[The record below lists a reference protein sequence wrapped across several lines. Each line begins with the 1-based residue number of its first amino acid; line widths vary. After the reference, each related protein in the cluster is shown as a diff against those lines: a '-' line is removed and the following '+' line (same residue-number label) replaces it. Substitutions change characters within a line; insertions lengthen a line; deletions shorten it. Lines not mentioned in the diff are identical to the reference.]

1 MIEFSVLLCIYSY
14 SYLYIFFEFK
24 VFNLITFKP
33 NNNTLCSCLNGLFI
47 NGSFTFMVFMVPLGW
62 CGHRIIICSWRVLFT
77 LKRKHSFAKNQH
89 LNFVWCPIHHFHH
102 FRQWHHRSY
111 MLSLTLL
118 GVLLKRHSILLS
130 KLDILFQHMNSSYL
144 ISIFN
149 SVCKL

>member
-1 MIEFSVLLCIYSY
+1 MKWISNVHWLSFSFS
-14 SYLYIFFEFK
+14 LYIFLFLFFYILSKFK
-24 VFNLITFKP
+24 VFNLITFEP

-47 NGSFTFMVFMVPLGW
+47 NGSFTFMFFMVPLGW

-102 FRQWHHRSY
+102 FRQWHHRSH

-130 KLDILFQHMNSSYL
+130 KYRCAISSYENT
-144 ISIFN
+144 S
-149 SVCKL
+149 S